1 MATVLEPKKTLFV
14 HARWMKYYYNRAGDE
29 PFAGGASRDGWMENC
44 NFLDYEGNVFGG
56 FWPGRKRKGDDHAK
70 DVNVDR
76 LGARGE
82 TNAKG
87 TAIIS
92 FLRAP
97 SKGRAPAL
105 SRLARRRY
113 GLSQAS
119 GAPR

>member
-1 MATVLEPKKTLFV
+1 MVAPAQYFGLRSGL
-14 HARWMKYYYNRAGDE
+14 
-29 PFAGGASRDGWMENC
+29 
-44 NFLDYEGNVFGG
+44 YEGNVFGG

-87 TAIIS
+87 IAVIYV
-92 FLRAP
+92 AP
-97 SKGRAPAL
+97 HPKDGHR
-105 SRLARRRY
+105 RLARRRY